1 MFITISP
8 VWTLRTTFWRSSSSW
23 STLRSWCRSWQLHS
37 LFTFQYFYF
46 QYFWYFLTEFIK
58 LDHMEIMMQKLT
70 AALCLKYLTEI
81 KNILSIHLYLVF
93 VGISFIIC
101 LVLSMIF
108 FAIKNIALFQPVIQI
123 IQQEQ
128 QYQQQQYFSMKI

>member
-1 MFITISP
+1 
-8 VWTLRTTFWRSSSSW
+8 
-23 STLRSWCRSWQLHS
+23 
-37 LFTFQYFYF
+37 
-46 QYFWYFLTEFIK
+46 
-58 LDHMEIMMQKLT
+58 LT

>member
-1 MFITISP
+1 MEHI
-8 VWTLRTTFWRSSSSW
+8 
-23 STLRSWCRSWQLHS
+23 
-37 LFTFQYFYF
+37 
-46 QYFWYFLTEFIK
+46 
-58 LDHMEIMMQKLT
+58 EIMMQKLT

-81 KNILSIHLYLVF
+81 KNILSIRLYLVF